1 MMNGHHN
8 GDAALVRASSRILVP
23 CTIDQYVDL
32 SKVSEDFKVVEMA
45 VASERVVDLR
55 PEGGSGGT
63 VRCVP

>member
-1 MMNGHHN
+1 M
-8 GDAALVRASSRILVP
+8 P
-23 CTIDQYVDL
+23 CTIDQYVDI